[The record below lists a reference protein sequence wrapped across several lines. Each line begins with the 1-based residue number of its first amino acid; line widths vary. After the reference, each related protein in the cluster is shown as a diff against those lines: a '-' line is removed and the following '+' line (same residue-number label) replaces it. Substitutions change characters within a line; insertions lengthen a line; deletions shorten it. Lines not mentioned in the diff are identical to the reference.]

1 MRLRVPGALLTD
13 EEPVVS
19 VVFAVV
25 FAVVSVV
32 LAASFQ
38 FSVLRS
44 LFTLIYHPLH
54 SLSLKYHTQAH
65 VTLPPPPH
73 EPRCKSYI
81 VPHLNAHIDEHV
93 RRQHS

>member
-38 FSVLRS
+38 FSDLRS
-44 LFTLIYHPLH
+44 QNSDLCLL
-54 SLSLKYHTQAH
+54 
-65 VTLPPPPH
+65 
-73 EPRCKSYI
+73 
-81 VPHLNAHIDEHV
+81 
-93 RRQHS
+93 